1 MLAATTARAAVYLR
15 RATSGEPLAAG
26 WETHPAGRI
35 GDVRLDLVYRP
46 DRHDVCRAIGG
57 SDVSL
62 RAQLAEAG
70 FHQNAVLDDGI
81 EIWVRER
88 STSVRARLAG
98 FRVVAG
104 GRERHR

>member
-1 MLAATTARAAVYLR
+1 MQPATHHVAVHLR
-15 RATSGEPLAAG
+15 RAGSRDPLAHG

-35 GDVRLDLVYRP
+35 GGVQLDLVYRP

-57 SDVSL
+57 CDDSL
-62 RAQLAEAG
+62 RSHLADAG
-70 FHQNAVLDDGI
+70 FQQSAVLDDGI

-98 FRVVAG
+98 FRVLEG
-104 GRERHR
+104 GRDRHR

>member
-1 MLAATTARAAVYLR
+1 MQAPTTAHAEVYLR
-15 RATSGEPLAAG
+15 RAASREPLAAG

-46 DRHDVCRAIGG
+46 DRHDICRAIGAP
-57 SDVSL
+57 DKSL
-62 RAQLAEAG
+62 RAHLAETG
-70 FHQNAVLDDGI
+70 FQQNAVLDDGV

-88 STSVRARLAG
+88 PTSVRARLAG
-98 FRVVAG
+98 FRVISG

>member
-1 MLAATTARAAVYLR
+1 MQVATTTHAAVYLR
-15 RATSGEPLAAG
+15 RAGSREPLAPG

-35 GDVRLDLVYRP
+35 GDVCLDLVYRP
-46 DRHDVCRAIGG
+46 DRHDVCRAIGAP
-57 SDVSL
+57 DESL
-62 RAQLAEAG
+62 RAQLDEAG
-70 FHQNAVLDDGI
+70 FHQNAVLDGGI